1 MNLKDM
7 QAIKFNKRLFWDYDI
22 SNQDLEKEDVLIFYI
37 SRILNNGTIK
47 DVKEI
52 PIELIEKYIDRLN
65 LSTKVRKFWEW
76 YLKE

>member
-1 MNLKDM
+1 MNM
-7 QAIKFNKRLFWDYDI
+7 QSIKFNKRLFWDYDI
-22 SNQDLEKEDVLIFYI
+22 SDQDLEKEDVLIFYI

-65 LSTKVRKFWEW
+65 LSSKVRKFWEW
-76 YLKE
+76 YLKA